1 MIKQGPSYE
10 VTNLEEQ
17 HIEQILQLQQ
27 KVIHALPDKK
37 VLQPLAK
44 EEFLNIL
51 RGNGKMVG
59 AWVKEQLIAF
69 RALLVPPEND
79 PEHLGLDAGVTDL
92 STVIYQ
98 EISNVDPMYRGNKL
112 QQKLAQILMEQLKK
126 ESHQYRYVCCTV
138 APFNYPSLKD
148 KFAQDMQ
155 IIDLKE
161 KYGGSLRYVFMK
173 DLQAAKVVQ
182 QGEVI
187 EIKMDD
193 ITKQQQYLQSGWRGV
208 KMTIAEQETKVVY
221 ARFNEVDFINE
232 IV

>member
-1 MIKQGPSYE
+1 MTKQGPSYE

-44 EEFLNIL
+44 EEFL
-51 RGNGKMVG
+51 
-59 AWVKEQLIAF
+59 KEQLIAF

-221 ARFNEVDFINE
+221 ARFNEVGL
-232 IV
+232 

>member
-1 MIKQGPSYE
+1 MTKQGPSYE

-69 RALLVPPEND
+69 RALLIPPEND

-126 ESHQYRYVCCTV
+126 NHISI
-138 APFNYPSLKD
+138 
-148 KFAQDMQ
+148 DM
-155 IIDLKE
+155 
-161 KYGGSLRYVFMK
+161 F
-173 DLQAAKVVQ
+173 VVQ
-182 QGEVI
+182 SLLL
-187 EIKMDD
+187 
-193 ITKQQQYLQSGWRGV
+193 ITLHLRISLPKICKSLILRRNMGV
-208 KMTIAEQETKVVY
+208 AFAM
-221 ARFNEVDFINE
+221 FL
-232 IV
+232 

>member
-1 MIKQGPSYE
+1 MREMIKQGPSYE

-98 EISNVDPMYRGNKL
+98 EISNVM
-112 QQKLAQILMEQLKK
+112 
-126 ESHQYRYVCCTV
+126 
-138 APFNYPSLKD
+138 
-148 KFAQDMQ
+148 
-155 IIDLKE
+155 
-161 KYGGSLRYVFMK
+161 
-173 DLQAAKVVQ
+173 
-182 QGEVI
+182 
-187 EIKMDD
+187 
-193 ITKQQQYLQSGWRGV
+193 
-208 KMTIAEQETKVVY
+208 
-221 ARFNEVDFINE
+221 
-232 IV
+232 